1 MTVENLSERTKNI
14 LKNCGG
20 DRDCFRCP
28 YKDYTNC
35 ETALIDDI
43 AGELLKS
50 EHIEPQEAAIDH
62 PAHYQGEFECIDL
75 MREIYGDE
83 AVRHFCICNAYKY
96 RFRAGAK
103 QGETAQSDIA
113 KAEWYEAY
121 VMEHMMQNNKLEWE
135 RRMADEM
142 KRNAYCE
149 MEE

>member
-1 MTVENLSERTKNI
+1 MTVEILSERTKNI
-14 LKNCGG
+14 LKNCSG
-20 DRDCFRCP
+20 DRDCYRCP

-50 EHIEPQEAAIDH
+50 EHDGSEHIEPHEAAIDH
-62 PAHYQGEFECIDL
+62 PAHYQGDYECIDL

-121 VMEHMMQNNKLEWE
+121 VMEHLYNNETLRKEI
-135 RRMADEM
+135 D
-142 KRNAYCE
+142 NARL
-149 MEE
+149 